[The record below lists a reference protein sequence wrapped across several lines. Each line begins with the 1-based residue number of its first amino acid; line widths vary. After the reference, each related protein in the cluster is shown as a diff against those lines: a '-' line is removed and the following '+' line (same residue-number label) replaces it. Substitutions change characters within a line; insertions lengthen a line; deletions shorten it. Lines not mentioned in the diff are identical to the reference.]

1 MATTVGTEGTLQER
15 LENLITLD
23 HDAIAAYESAIERL
37 DDASSKEKLAE
48 FMADHQEHTR
58 NLGAHLQEMGHEVPA
73 EGSMKS
79 MLTQGK
85 VLIAGLMGDKAIL
98 QAMKSNEEDTN
109 TAYGR
114 AVEHED
120 TPAQVKAT
128 LEQNLA
134 DERRHHAWIE
144 ERIGQL

>member
-1 MATTVGTEGTLQER
+1 
-15 LENLITLD
+15 
-23 HDAIAAYESAIERL
+23 
-37 DDASSKEKLAE
+37 
-48 FMADHQEHTR
+48 
-58 NLGAHLQEMGHEVPA
+58 
-73 EGSMKS
+73 
-79 MLTQGK
+79 
-85 VLIAGLMGDKAIL
+85 MGDKAIL

-144 ERIGQL
+144 ERIGQM